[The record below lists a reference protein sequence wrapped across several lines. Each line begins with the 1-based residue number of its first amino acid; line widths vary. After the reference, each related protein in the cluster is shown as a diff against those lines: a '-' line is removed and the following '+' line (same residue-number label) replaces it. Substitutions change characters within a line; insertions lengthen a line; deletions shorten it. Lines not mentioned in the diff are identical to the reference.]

1 MTNLIDNITIA
12 QLAEIAQESAISDP
26 IDWDEL
32 NITEGA
38 AYQMIASSV
47 LEMIKAVPEEQRL
60 VIALASITKLSVEN
74 FVLNLK
80 LNGNGEE

>member
-32 NITEGA
+32 NITEGT

-47 LEMIKAVPEEQRL
+47 LEMIKDVPEEQRL

-80 LNGNGEE
+80 LNGKE

>member
-1 MTNLIDNITIA
+1 MSDKVEIITIA
-12 QLAEIAQESAISDP
+12 QLAEIAQESAVSDP

-47 LEMIKAVPEEQRL
+47 LEMIKGVPEDQRL

-80 LNGNGEE
+80 LNGKN